1 MDTIPSTYAIV
12 GNGDYDGD
20 GKADI
25 LWRHTPSGQ
34 VWMWLMNGTTRQ
46 SETLVDTVDVVNL
59 IVASGDFDAGGKADI
74 LWRHATTG
82 DVSLWLMN
90 GTTPLSKT
98 VVATMSTDVTLSIYR
113 MQ

>member
-1 MDTIPSTYAIV
+1 VNHIV
-12 GNGDYDGD
+12 GSADYD
-20 GKADI
+20 
-25 LWRHTPSGQ
+25 
-34 VWMWLMNGTTRQ
+34 
-46 SETLVDTVDVVNL
+46 
-59 IVASGDFDAGGKADI
+59 ASGNADI

-98 VVATMSTDVTLSIYR
+98 PVAAGGADLTLSIYR